1 MKNNDLYTLYAK
13 SNGIKVKEIKEIK
26 EVEKQE
32 DSIESEVVDSKKK
45 NKFLNSIRNEHIQKD
60 L

>member
-1 MKNNDLYTLYAK
+1 MKKNDLYVLYAK
-13 SNGIKVKEIKEIK
+13 GNNIKKEVKEVK
-26 EVEKQE
+26 EVKEQE